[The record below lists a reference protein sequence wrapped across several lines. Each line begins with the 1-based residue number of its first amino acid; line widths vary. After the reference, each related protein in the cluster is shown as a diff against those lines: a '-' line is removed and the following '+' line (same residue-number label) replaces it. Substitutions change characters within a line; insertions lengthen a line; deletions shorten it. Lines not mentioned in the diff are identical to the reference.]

1 MTIQPASHDDLAAV
15 QALLGANRLP
25 FEDIAPHLAHFV
37 VARDGD
43 ELLGV
48 AGLEVHADSGLLR
61 SVCVTASARNRG
73 LGDRLCNDVEA
84 RAAAAGVAALYLLT
98 TTAQVYFERQG
109 YTVVDRAA
117 APERIRQTVEFR
129 SLCPS
134 SAVCLHKRLTRE
146 AT

>member
-1 MTIQPASHDDLAAV
+1 MMI
-15 QALLGANRLP
+15 R
-25 FEDIAPHLAHFV
+25 PHLAHFV
-37 VARDGD
+37 VGRDGD

-48 AGLEVHADSGLLR
+48 AGLEVHAESGLLR
-61 SVCVTASARNRG
+61 SVCVNASARKRG
-73 LGDRLCNDVEA
+73 LGDRLCDDVEA
-84 RAAAAGVAALYLLT
+84 RAAAAGVVALYLLT
-98 TTAQVYFERQG
+98 TTAQAYSERKG

-117 APERIRQTVEFR
+117 APERIHQTVEFR